1 HGALGDRSARSDQRR
16 HLFHERPPRAVRII
30 APPDALPPHDPHPCH
45 TGHIMQHPSAP
56 PTTSR
61 DDPARRTPSR
71 CRRRRDGHDQQI
83 IEAVDM
89 LDVDAIETE
98 QQVAAGTRAEGG
110 TRVSAPRSR
119 VKHVEVLVTIRW
131 LALLILGDLDPYPRI
146 ITRRS

>member
-1 HGALGDRSARSDQRR
+1 
-16 HLFHERPPRAVRII
+16 
-30 APPDALPPHDPHPCH
+30 
-45 TGHIMQHPSAP
+45 
-56 PTTSR
+56 
-61 DDPARRTPSR
+61 

-146 ITRRS
+146 ITRRSPPPPNVRRAALSTAFCFAATNRLGER